1 MKGSISLYKLH
12 IMWGVFM
19 IGIFNSKSKIIKA
32 ELDPVLEK
40 LGYPKL
46 KRGDVDKGR
55 IWISEKNT
63 GGLTQKITIQEVYN
77 ILNIDLRTNVYA
89 AKMIRVD
96 EKEGILRFT
105 EKEGNGV
112 SYKNINE
119 FKNVI
124 FRFKLRM
131 EKDLVNELEKLS
143 MKQGLGST
151 LTDVKNSVRNYVNVY
166 DTYEM
171 ETDKGI
177 CFKLEDIDDWGSYIC
192 I

>member
-1 MKGSISLYKLH
+1 
-12 IMWGVFM
+12 M

-96 EKEGILRFT
+96 EKEGILSEYSCVMKSHFRKF
-105 EKEGNGV
+105 GNQNSGTRK
-112 SYKNINE
+112 SPILCLMTYP
-119 FKNVI
+119 F
-124 FRFKLRM
+124 L
-131 EKDLVNELEKLS
+131 LGYLS
-143 MKQGLGST
+143 
-151 LTDVKNSVRNYVNVY
+151 RPCR
-166 DTYEM
+166 
-171 ETDKGI
+171 I
-177 CFKLEDIDDWGSYIC
+177 CGA
-192 I
+192 

>member
-63 GGLTQKITIQEVYN
+63 GGLTQKITIQDVYN

-96 EKEGILRFT
+96 EKEGILSEYSCVMKSHFRKF
-105 EKEGNGV
+105 GNQM
-112 SYKNINE
+112 S
-119 FKNVI
+119 
-124 FRFKLRM
+124 
-131 EKDLVNELEKLS
+131 
-143 MKQGLGST
+143 GSGNH
-151 LTDVKNSVRNYVNVY
+151 LCNYAS
-166 DTYEM
+166 
-171 ETDKGI
+171 
-177 CFKLEDIDDWGSYIC
+177 LLA
-192 I
+192 

>member
-1 MKGSISLYKLH
+1 MENA
-12 IMWGVFM
+12 
-19 IGIFNSKSKIIKA
+19 GIQ
-32 ELDPVLEK
+32 
-40 LGYPKL
+40 
-46 KRGDVDKGR
+46 DKGV
-55 IWISEKNT
+55 ISEKNT

-143 MKQGLGST
+143 MKQE
-151 LTDVKNSVRNYVNVY
+151 K
-166 DTYEM
+166 
-171 ETDKGI
+171 
-177 CFKLEDIDDWGSYIC
+177 
-192 I
+192 

>member
-1 MKGSISLYKLH
+1 M
-12 IMWGVFM
+12 
-19 IGIFNSKSKIIKA
+19 
-32 ELDPVLEK
+32 
-40 LGYPKL
+40 

-55 IWISEKNT
+55 IWIPEKNT

-143 MKQGLGST
+143 MKQE
-151 LTDVKNSVRNYVNVY
+151 K
-166 DTYEM
+166 
-171 ETDKGI
+171 
-177 CFKLEDIDDWGSYIC
+177 
-192 I
+192 

>member
-46 KRGDVDKGR
+46 KRGIVDKGR
-55 IWISEKNT
+55 IWIPEKNT

-143 MKQGLGST
+143 MKQE
-151 LTDVKNSVRNYVNVY
+151 K
-166 DTYEM
+166 
-171 ETDKGI
+171 
-177 CFKLEDIDDWGSYIC
+177 
-192 I
+192 

>member
-1 MKGSISLYKLH
+1 
-12 IMWGVFM
+12 M

-55 IWISEKNT
+55 IWTSEKNT
-63 GGLTQKITIQEVYN
+63 GGLTQKITIYN

-105 EKEGNGV
+105 EKGGNGV

-119 FKNVI
+119 FKDVI
-124 FRFKLRM
+124 FRFKLLM

-143 MKQGLGST
+143 MEQEK
-151 LTDVKNSVRNYVNVY
+151 
-166 DTYEM
+166 
-171 ETDKGI
+171 
-177 CFKLEDIDDWGSYIC
+177 
-192 I
+192 